1 MVGCIDDSIA
11 APPRNLVGVATK
23 GRSATRHKDLF
34 HHQGDLQSAA
44 LPKCNISAFMTKQG

>member
-11 APPRNLVGVATK
+11 AAPRNLVGVATK
-23 GRSATRHKDLF
+23 GRSATRHKDLL

-44 LPKCNISAFMTKQG
+44 LPK